1 MKLGES
7 APSFQNII
15 IRIDAFIRKYYLNQI
30 IRGSIFSIAFLVF
43 AFLLFVLSEYFLF
56 LPGFIRS
63 LLFYGFIISGI
74 ISIGYWVIIPTV
86 RYFKLGSIIS
96 TKDAAIIIGKHFSE
110 IDDRLLNIL
119 ELKELVTPQNAS
131 LIEAGIQQKTD
142 QIKPIA
148 FTNAIN
154 LKFNNKYL
162 IKFLTPAI
170 LSFFI
175 IYITNSRIIKEGSSR
190 IIQYQKD
197 FEKDF
202 PFVLEFTSGK
212 LEVVQNNNYVL
223 TIKVGGQQIPDE
235 LNIQTGQSLI
245 KMTKK
250 GKNLFEYTFNNVQ
263 QNIAFRFS
271 TSRFS
276 SGTYNLIVLK
286 KPFIA
291 SFNVTLNYPSYT
303 QIPNESF
310 NNLGDISVPAG
321 TEIFWTINTNNT
333 DDVRFKVES
342 GYIETIR
349 VSSSSFKTKHRAI
362 VESPYSIYLKNTQG
376 NIADSA
382 NYLISVIPDL
392 FPTLFVDEIIDSA
405 NSMIRYFSGSAGDDY
420 GLRLIQFKYSLKN
433 SKNNDR
439 TIDKSII
446 ISNATGKNDAFSHY
460 FNVSDL
466 NLEPGDQVQYYF
478 EAWDNDAI
486 NGSKSTRSRM
496 YSIEI
501 PDESEINKM
510 VDKNNQD
517 LKKDLEKSIQDLN
530 NLNNDL
536 KESQKDLIQKKNLDW
551 EDKKKINELL
561 NNQKDLLKKLE
572 QIQKDYDKN
581 NNLINDL
588 KTTSPELK
596 EKQEK
601 LKELANEVLSPEM
614 QDLMKKI
621 QDLMEKMNKENTLEQ
636 LKSNEKQNEKLE
648 KDLDRMLSL
657 FKQLEFEQK
666 FNEIKDGL
674 KELANEQDKLT
685 QELQSNKTKEELEKK
700 QDEINKKFDD
710 LKNELKE
717 LNDLNNELDNPMS
730 LPDMNE
736 KSKKTESELDKSLDD
751 IKKGNNSKASESQR
765 NASKN
770 MKEMANSMESFMDGA
785 QMEQMEEDLR
795 AIRQILENIIKVSFK
810 QEELVNKMKKVNT
823 TAPIY
828 VQLIKDQNRIKED
841 IKLIEDSIQSLAKRQ
856 VDIQSYVDEQLTI
869 IKDNN
874 ELAIDNMVERFT
886 SQSVSNQQFIITSLN
901 NLALMFDESLK
912 QMQQQMS
919 SKMPGNQSCSK
930 PGGKGK
936 PSLGNM
942 SQIQKQ
948 LNDKLS
954 EMQGQMKPGQKPGQ
968 QNGTG
973 MSEQLAKI
981 AAQQATIREALRQL
995 NDQYNK
1001 DGKGS
1006 LGNLNQIQ
1014 DLMDKTERDLAN
1026 KMITNETLK
1035 RQQDILTKL
1044 LEAEKAE
1051 RERDTDNKRKSE
1063 SATEVKPVIPP
1074 SLQEYIKKK
1083 QQESELIRTLPPD
1096 LKPYFKNITEDYF
1109 NQIPK

>member
-1 MKLGES
+1 
-7 APSFQNII
+7 
-15 IRIDAFIRKYYLNQI
+15 
-30 IRGSIFSIAFLVF
+30 
-43 AFLLFVLSEYFLF
+43 
-56 LPGFIRS
+56 
-63 LLFYGFIISGI
+63 
-74 ISIGYWVIIPTV
+74 
-86 RYFKLGSIIS
+86 
-96 TKDAAIIIGKHFSE
+96 
-110 IDDRLLNIL
+110 
-119 ELKELVTPQNAS
+119 
-131 LIEAGIQQKTD
+131 
-142 QIKPIA
+142 
-148 FTNAIN
+148 
-154 LKFNNKYL
+154 
-162 IKFLTPAI
+162 
-170 LSFFI
+170 
-175 IYITNSRIIKEGSSR
+175 
-190 IIQYQKD
+190 
-197 FEKDF
+197 
-202 PFVLEFTSGK
+202 
-212 LEVVQNNNYVL
+212 
-223 TIKVGGQQIPDE
+223 
-235 LNIQTGQSLI
+235 
-245 KMTKK
+245 
-250 GKNLFEYTFNNVQ
+250 
-263 QNIAFRFS
+263 
-271 TSRFS
+271 
-276 SGTYNLIVLK
+276 
-286 KPFIA
+286 
-291 SFNVTLNYPSYT
+291 
-303 QIPNESF
+303 
-310 NNLGDISVPAG
+310 
-321 TEIFWTINTNNT
+321 
-333 DDVRFKVES
+333 
-342 GYIETIR
+342 
-349 VSSSSFKTKHRAI
+349 
-362 VESPYSIYLKNTQG
+362 
-376 NIADSA
+376 
-382 NYLISVIPDL
+382 
-392 FPTLFVDEIIDSA
+392 
-405 NSMIRYFSGSAGDDY
+405 
-420 GLRLIQFKYSLKN
+420 
-433 SKNNDR
+433 
-439 TIDKSII
+439 
-446 ISNATGKNDAFSHY
+446 
-460 FNVSDL
+460 
-466 NLEPGDQVQYYF
+466 
-478 EAWDNDAI
+478 
-486 NGSKSTRSRM
+486 
-496 YSIEI
+496 
-501 PDESEINKM
+501 
-510 VDKNNQD
+510 
-517 LKKDLEKSIQDLN
+517 
-530 NLNNDL
+530 
-536 KESQKDLIQKKNLDW
+536 
-551 EDKKKINELL
+551 
-561 NNQKDLLKKLE
+561 
-572 QIQKDYDKN
+572 
-581 NNLINDL
+581 
-588 KTTSPELK
+588 
-596 EKQEK
+596 
-601 LKELANEVLSPEM
+601 NEVLSPEM

-942 SQIQKQ
+942 SQMQKQ